1 MLSRFIRRLKN
12 RAVKQKRQ
20 PQEVIETD
28 LNWIWQPFENS
39 SNFQFSATVKKI
51 AAAIIESSADDIP
64 KITFELDPRLV
75 IPLCAIQLQNE
86 INLTQLSS
94 FKNKIE
100 SLNLLDFNLAAKI
113 EFVDRVLSEI
123 TPNQR
128 WLYLFKSLT
137 PELQFAL
144 LSRLI
149 NCRRPTRNDWR
160 NLFKKIEYQFK
171 KSREY
176 LGLLTVVFLLSLAS
190 VIEIF
195 AIMYSQPK
203 SWVNGLMAITI
214 AVVLYFLI
222 VLWREIILEKD
233 KSEPTSLMQLGLL
246 GPWTFCR
253 EWYRQLRKNLLWAG
267 VTEYELADVNAAVA
281 VVVAVVGTVFVP
293 VVGAV
298 VVAVVGSRAWFI
310 AVVGAVVG
318 AMYGAMY
325 GAALVGAGSKSKFG
339 IWGAAVSVGIV
350 AVYWAVVGSI
360 YGAGLVGFIDGFWA
374 VTGAWFGA
382 VAGFWAVAGFITV
395 VWAVAL
401 VSAVVW
407 AVVVAVTGVVVVA
420 GSVGAAA
427 VAVAVA
433 GTVAGVIVFGLGI
446 WYLAKEKTDWLW
458 VRFLSILA
466 FPWFCWFPIVFG
478 FTSFA
483 LYHRLSWEW
492 LSISLFWLVIFGF
505 CTVLWV
511 RGKKLEEKARNPL
524 RGILDG
530 Q

>member
-1 MLSRFIRRLKN
+1 MLFRFIRRLKN

-39 SNFQFSATVKKI
+39 STLQFSATVKKV

-64 KITFELDPRLV
+64 TITLEVDPRLV
-75 IPLCAIQLQNE
+75 IPLCAIQLQDE

-149 NCRRPTRNDWR
+149 NCRRPTRNDWH

-176 LGLLTVVFLLSLAS
+176 LIVLTVVFLLSLAS

-222 VLWREIILEKD
+222 VLWQEFKAKEEKSEL
-233 KSEPTSLMQLGLL
+233 SEPTLLMQLGLL
-246 GPWTFCR
+246 GPWTFCQ

-427 VAVAVA
+427 VAVRVLHLVGITSLDALPFLVS
-433 GTVAGVIVFGLGI
+433 TKNKIVL
-446 WYLAKEKTDWLW
+446 
-458 VRFLSILA
+458 
-466 FPWFCWFPIVFG
+466 
-478 FTSFA
+478 
-483 LYHRLSWEW
+483 
-492 LSISLFWLVIFGF
+492 
-505 CTVLWV
+505 
-511 RGKKLEEKARNPL
+511 
-524 RGILDG
+524 
-530 Q
+530 

>member
-1 MLSRFIRRLKN
+1 MLFRFIRRLKN

-28 LNWIWQPFENS
+28 LSWIWQPFENS
-39 SNFQFSATVKKI
+39 STLQFSATVKKV

-75 IPLCAIQLQNE
+75 IPLCAIQLPNE

-94 FKNKIE
+94 FKNELE
-100 SLNLLDFNLAAKI
+100 SVSLENLDNKI
-113 EFVDRVLSEI
+113 EFVDRVLSKI
-123 TPNQR
+123 TPKQR
-128 WLYLFKSLT
+128 WLYLFNSLT

-176 LGLLTVVFLLSLAS
+176 LGVLTVVFLLSLGS

-195 AIMYSQPK
+195 AIMLNQQK
-203 SWVNGLMAITI
+203 SWVSGLMAITI
-214 AVVLYFLI
+214 VVVLYFLI
-222 VLWREIILEKD
+222 VLWREIIAEED
-233 KSEPTSLMQLGLL
+233 KSEPTLLMQLGLL
-246 GPWTFCR
+246 GPWTFCQ
-253 EWYRQLRKNLLWAG
+253 EWYRLFRKNLVWEG
-267 VTEYELADVNAAVA
+267 VTALYEA
-281 VVVAVVGTVFVP
+281 
-293 VVGAV
+293 
-298 VVAVVGSRAWFI
+298 
-310 AVVGAVVG
+310 
-318 AMYGAMY
+318 
-325 GAALVGAGSKSKFG
+325 
-339 IWGAAVSVGIV
+339 
-350 AVYWAVVGSI
+350 
-360 YGAGLVGFIDGFWA
+360 
-374 VTGAWFGA
+374 
-382 VAGFWAVAGFITV
+382 
-395 VWAVAL
+395 
-401 VSAVVW
+401 
-407 AVVVAVTGVVVVA
+407 TGVVVDVA
-420 GSVGAAA
+420 LVVVMA

-433 GTVAGVIVFGLGI
+433 VVMAVVVVVYATFVVISVVAIFLAAPLNLDTVVFLAFRSVFWAGVTAVAGVMAVAGIMDETGAETGAVVAAAAAVGAIGSGLAIWYRAKEKTYAVGAIGSGLGI
-446 WYLAKEKTDWLW
+446 WYQAKEKTYWLW

-466 FPWFCWFPIVFG
+466 FPWFCWLPIVFG

-492 LSISLFWLVIFGF
+492 QSISLFWLVIFGF

-511 RGKKLEEKARNPL
+511 RGKELEEKARNPL
-524 RGILDG
+524 RGVLDG

>member
-1 MLSRFIRRLKN
+1 MLLRFIRRLKN

-94 FKNKIE
+94 LKNKIE
-100 SLNLLDFNLAAKI
+100 SLYLLDFNLAAKI

-149 NCRRPTRNDWR
+149 NYRLPTRNDWR
-160 NLFKKIEYQFK
+160 NLFEKIEYEFK

-176 LGLLTVVFLLSLAS
+176 LIVLTVVFLLSLGS
-190 VIEIF
+190 IIEIF
-195 AIMYSQPK
+195 AIMLSQLE

-214 AVVLYFLI
+214 AIVLSFLI
-222 VLWREIILEKD
+222 VLWREFQAEED
-233 KSEPTSLMQLGLL
+233 KSEPTLLMQLGLL

-253 EWYRQLRKNLLWAG
+253 EWYRLLRKNLVWEGVTALYAATGVVVGVALLTVGTVVVGVAGAVAGAGAG
-267 VTEYELADVNAAVA
+267 VVAVA
-281 VVVAVVGTVFVP
+281 VA
-293 VVGAV
+293 
-298 VVAVVGSRAWFI
+298 
-310 AVVGAVVG
+310 
-318 AMYGAMY
+318 
-325 GAALVGAGSKSKFG
+325 AALVGA
-339 IWGAAVSVGIV
+339 
-350 AVYWAVVGSI
+350 
-360 YGAGLVGFIDGFWA
+360 
-374 VTGAWFGA
+374 
-382 VAGFWAVAGFITV
+382 VAGAEAGF
-395 VWAVAL
+395 
-401 VSAVVW
+401 
-407 AVVVAVTGVVVVA
+407 
-420 GSVGAAA
+420 
-427 VAVAVA
+427 VAVA
-433 GTVAGVIVFGLGI
+433 GTMARARAAAETVAVAAAGTMAAAAVGTVAVVAAWAGAAAIGYGLGI
-446 WYLAKEKTDWLW
+446 WYRAEEETDLGW

-466 FPWFCWFPIVFG
+466 FPYFCWLPIVFG

-492 LSISLFWLVIFGF
+492 QSISLFWLVIFGF
-505 CTVLWV
+505 CAVLWV